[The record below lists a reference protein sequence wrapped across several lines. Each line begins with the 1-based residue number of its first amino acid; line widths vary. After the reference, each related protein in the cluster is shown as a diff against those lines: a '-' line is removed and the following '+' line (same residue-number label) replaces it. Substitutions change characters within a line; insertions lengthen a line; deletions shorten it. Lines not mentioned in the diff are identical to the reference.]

1 MAGQVHLDTSEWEEF
16 FKVVSD
22 GAKNPKP
29 YLRAAFATRGF
40 SDVIQHFDDAKG
52 PKGSWVPLKEATIAR
67 RRKGR
72 GAGSARPLQD
82 TGNLRRNFLP
92 TNIDDQ
98 GQNAIVFFNPTPYA
112 AAHDEG
118 SSKRHLPQREF
129 MYLSDK
135 ATEDMLDIVMDLVV
149 KE

>member
-1 MAGQVHLDTSEWEEF
+1 MAGQVRLDTDEWEDF

-22 GAKNPKP
+22 GMKDPKP
-29 YLRAAFATRGF
+29 YLRAAFSTRGF
-40 SDVIQHFDDAKG
+40 SDVINHFDDAKG
-52 PKGSWVPLKEATIAR
+52 PRASWVPLKPSTIAR

-92 TNIDDQ
+92 GNVEDQ

-118 SSKRHLPQREF
+118 SAKRHIPQREF
-129 MYLSDK
+129 MWLSDR
-135 ATEDMLDIVMDLVV
+135 ATDDMLNIVMDLVV
-149 KE
+149 K